1 MDLATPL
8 LEWYRA
14 NRRDLPFRRTRDPYA
29 ILVAEVMLQ
38 RTRVVAG
45 VPYFE
50 RFLAAFPTVVDL
62 AKASEEEVLKA
73 WEGLGFY
80 GRARNLHRAA
90 SAIVERYGGRV
101 PSRFADLRE
110 FPGIGDYTAGAV
122 ASIGFGEQ
130 VPAIDGN
137 AVRVLA
143 RVFRLRGDLTRSGA
157 KRRLQGI
164 AASLVPSDEPGSYNQ
179 ALMEL
184 GATICIPRA
193 PRCSLC
199 PIRSMCGAYA
209 EGRPAAYPE
218 PRRVAV
224 TPTVRVAFVLVERDR
239 KVLLHKRPA
248 KGLLAGFWGLPGG
261 EIADAIDEAEA
272 LRTALRSMG
281 FHVRVREPVARADHT
296 FSHRRWEG
304 QVHRGRLVGRPS
316 LPPEF
321 RWASLEELRDL
332 PVVSFHRR
340 ILERVALPP
349 RRQARLV

>member
-1 MDLATPL
+1 VDLAPPL
-8 LEWYRA
+8 LDWYRA
-14 NRRDLPFRRTRDPYA
+14 NQRDLPFRRTRDPYA

-90 SAIVERYGGRV
+90 QAIVERHGGRV

-137 AVRVLA
+137 AMRVLA
-143 RVFRLRGDLTRSGA
+143 RVFRLRGDLSRGDA
-157 KRRLQGI
+157 KRRLHGI
-164 AASLVPSDEPGSYNQ
+164 AASLVPSHEPGIYNQ

-184 GATICIPRA
+184 GATICIPRV
-193 PRCSLC
+193 PRCSVC

-224 TPTVRVAFVLVERDR
+224 TPTVRVAFVLVERDG

-248 KGLLAGFWGLPGG
+248 KGLLAGFWALPGG

-272 LRTALRSMG
+272 LRTALRSMDL
-281 FHVRVREPVARADHT
+281 HVRVREPVARADHA

-340 ILERVALPP
+340 ILERVAFPP
-349 RRQARLV
+349 RRSARLV